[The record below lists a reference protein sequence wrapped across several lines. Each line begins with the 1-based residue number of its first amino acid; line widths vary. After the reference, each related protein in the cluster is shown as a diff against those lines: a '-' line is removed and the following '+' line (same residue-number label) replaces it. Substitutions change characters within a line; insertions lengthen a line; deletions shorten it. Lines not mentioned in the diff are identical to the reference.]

1 MESITHL
8 INSIE
13 SFSKQNFKFSQYF
26 QALNLLGKIP
36 DTVSY
41 RLNDIDLIHHLEEAS
56 KHIDWLN
63 RFFEDKINPIT
74 SGRNYPSLNPARIKM
89 FRFLMQTS
97 R

>member
-74 SGRNYPSLNPARIKM
+74 RKEL
-89 FRFLMQTS
+89 
-97 R
+97 

>member
-41 RLNDIDLIHHLEEAS
+41 RLKIGRAS
-56 KHIDWLN
+56 C
-63 RFFEDKINPIT
+63 RE
-74 SGRNYPSLNPARIKM
+74 RV
-89 FRFLMQTS
+89 
-97 R
+97 

>member
-63 RFFEDKINPIT
+63 RFFEDRSIQLP
-74 SGRNYPSLNPARIKM
+74 GRNYPSLNPARIKM

>member
-41 RLNDIDLIHHLEEAS
+41 RLNNIDVFIILKRLQNTLIGLTAS
-56 KHIDWLN
+56 L
-63 RFFEDKINPIT
+63 
-74 SGRNYPSLNPARIKM
+74 RI
-89 FRFLMQTS
+89 R
-97 R
+97 

>member
-36 DTVSY
+36 DTVSH
-41 RLNDIDLIHHLEEAS
+41 RLNNIDVIHHLEEAS

-63 RFFEDKINPIT
+63 SFFEDKINPIPR
-74 SGRNYPSLNPARIKM
+74 RNYPSLNPARIKM

>member
-41 RLNDIDLIHHLEEAS
+41 RLNNIDVIHHLEEA
-56 KHIDWLN
+56 
-63 RFFEDKINPIT
+63 
-74 SGRNYPSLNPARIKM
+74 
-89 FRFLMQTS
+89 
-97 R
+97 